1 MSSIRWHAGGRT
13 AAAGA
18 GSFHAMPLVATEAVV
33 LHVVPYLE
41 SSRILRLAT
50 RAHGVV
56 SVLGKGA
63 RKSQRR
69 FGSAL
74 DLFAEGDAQ
83 FYTKP
88 GRDLHT
94 LGAFEVTRAR
104 VALGADLDR
113 FAAGAMIAELV
124 LRFGR
129 DEEDPGWY
137 DALAAA
143 LDGVAAAPP
152 GRGREAG
159 LAGAWGIV
167 GALGFAPALDHCAH
181 CGSDLQSDAA
191 VRFSQPAGGALCDPC
206 GRLAGATRAL
216 PADARAAVRAWLDHG
231 ERRGGTVSE
240 HAAERASPDD
250 ATTRAHQRLL
260 REILREH
267 LTDGRPLRAYE
278 SWEGGRWAAMPL
290 PPRHAEPADK

>member
-1 MSSIRWHAGGRT
+1 
-13 AAAGA
+13 
-18 GSFHAMPLVATEAVV
+18 MPLVATEAVV
-33 LHVVPYLE
+33 LHAIPYLE

-69 FGSAL
+69 FGTAL

-88 GRDLHT
+88 GRELHT
-94 LGAFEVTRAR
+94 LGAFEVVRAR
-104 VALGADLDR
+104 VGIGADLDR
-113 FAAGAMIAELV
+113 FGAAAMVSELV

-129 DEEDPGWY
+129 DEADPGWY
-137 DALAAA
+137 DALVAA
-143 LDGVAAAPP
+143 LDGVAAAPA
-152 GRGREAG
+152 GHAREAG
-159 LAGAWGIV
+159 LAGAWGLV

-181 CGSDLQSDAA
+181 CGADLAPDAQ

-206 GRLAGATRAL
+206 GRIAGATRAL
-216 PADARAAVRAWLDHG
+216 PAGARTAVRAWLDHG
-231 ERRGGTVSE
+231 ERRALRSDRP
-240 HAAERASPDD
+240 ALDD
-250 ATTRAHQRLL
+250 ATARAHQRLL
-260 REILREH
+260 REFLREH

-278 SWEGGRWAAMPL
+278 TWEGARWPATPL
-290 PPRHAEPADK
+290 PPRRAEPAT

>member
-1 MSSIRWHAGGRT
+1 
-13 AAAGA
+13 
-18 GSFHAMPLVATEAVV
+18 MPLVATEAVV
-33 LHVVPYLE
+33 LHAVPYLE

-50 RAHGVV
+50 RAHGLV

-63 RKSQRR
+63 RKSARR
-69 FGSAL
+69 FGTAL

-104 VALGADLDR
+104 VAIGADLDR
-113 FAAGAMIAELV
+113 FAAAAMIAELV

-129 DEEDPGWY
+129 DEEDAGWY

-143 LDGVAAAPP
+143 LDGVTAAGP
-152 GRGREAG
+152 GRAVEAG
-159 LAGAWGIV
+159 IAGAWGIV

-181 CGSDLQSDAA
+181 CGGDLAPDAT
-191 VRFSQPAGGALCDPC
+191 VRFSQPAGGALCPTC

-231 ERRGGTVSE
+231 ERRGAST
-240 HAAERASPDD
+240 ADRAVLDD
-250 ATTRAHQRLL
+250 ATARAHQRLL
-260 REILREH
+260 REFLREH

-278 SWEGGRWAAMPL
+278 TWEGSRWAATAL
-290 PPRHAEPADK
+290 PPRHEEPAG

>member
-1 MSSIRWHAGGRT
+1 
-13 AAAGA
+13 
-18 GSFHAMPLVATEAVV
+18 VV
-33 LHVVPYLE
+33 LHAVPYLE

-63 RKSQRR
+63 RKAQRR

-74 DLFAEGDAQ
+74 DLFAEGEAQ

-104 VALGADLDR
+104 VAIGADLDR
-113 FAAGAMIAELV
+113 FGAAAMIAELV

-137 DALAAA
+137 DALVSA
-143 LDGVAAAPP
+143 LDGITRAPT
-152 GRGREAG
+152 GRARAAG

-181 CGSDLQSDAA
+181 CGADLAAADAA
-191 VRFSQPAGGALCDPC
+191 RFSQPAGGTLCDPC
-206 GRLAGATRAL
+206 GRSAGATRAL
-216 PADARAAVRAWLDHG
+216 PGSARAAVRAWLERG
-231 ERRGGTVSE
+231 ERRDPSSGD
-240 HAAERASPDD
+240 RPPPDD

-260 REILREH
+260 REFLREH
-267 LTDGRPLRAYE
+267 LADGRPLRAYE
-278 SWEGGRWAAMPL
+278 TWEGARWGEGAATPL
-290 PPRHAEPADK
+290 PPRHAEPAG